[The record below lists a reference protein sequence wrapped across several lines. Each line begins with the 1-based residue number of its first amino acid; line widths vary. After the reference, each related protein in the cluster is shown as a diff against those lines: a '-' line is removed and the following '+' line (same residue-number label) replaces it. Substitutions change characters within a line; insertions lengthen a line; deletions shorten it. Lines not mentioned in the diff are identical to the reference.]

1 VVVYEWMR
9 VRAKALTRS
18 QLLWGSPGRRVHG
31 VNGCRAYRAA
41 FVRYGDGSVGYLYR
55 LKDFEIDVN
64 GWRGLSTRLAVE
76 LRVQFI

>member
-1 VVVYEWMR
+1 V
-9 VRAKALTRS
+9 
-18 QLLWGSPGRRVHG
+18 
-31 VNGCRAYRAA
+31 YRAA

-64 GWRGLSTRLAVE
+64 GWRGLRTRLAVE